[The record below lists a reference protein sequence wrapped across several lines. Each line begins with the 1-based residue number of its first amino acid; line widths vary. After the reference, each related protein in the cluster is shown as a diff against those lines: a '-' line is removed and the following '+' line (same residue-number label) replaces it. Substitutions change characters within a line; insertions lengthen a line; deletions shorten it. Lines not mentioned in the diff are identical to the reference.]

1 MPLKSTPHSIPM
13 GQDAWLMRNLA
24 EEKDEE
30 KELNKFEKIIKL
42 VQNFWSIYMQTSEQI
57 KLFASAIMKKV
68 APKTIIL
75 FGSQALGNTN
85 KESDIDICIITD
97 LKDRRKIDIIRDIRR
112 ASIPIISLP
121 LDILVYDEKEF
132 AERAGLKSTL
142 EYKINT
148 QGKRIRG

>member
-1 MPLKSTPHSIPM
+1 
-13 GQDAWLMRNLA
+13 
-24 EEKDEE
+24 
-30 KELNKFEKIIKL
+30 
-42 VQNFWSIYMQTSEQI
+42 MQTSEQI
-57 KLFASAIMKKV
+57 KLLASAIMKKV

-75 FGSQALGNTN
+75 FGSQALGNPN
-85 KESDIDICIITD
+85 KESDVDICIITD
-97 LKDRRKIDIIRDIRR
+97 LKDRRKIDIIRAIRR